1 MKKLISIFC
10 ILFLLTSCEN
20 NIVTNIK
27 SSNATYVVQAIEIIN
42 SYEKDS
48 VDNFSRYFVNTERG
62 YTYYDNDISF
72 IDSVGKFNVGD
83 EIVANF
89 QLKND
94 ENNLKSFKYVERSSK
109 EDSLYSLINKLQAD
123 LEKYKNLKNEK

>member
-1 MKKLISIFC
+1 MKKLISVFC

-20 NIVTNIK
+20 NIITNIK
-27 SSNATYVVQAIEIIN
+27 SSNLTYVVQRIEIIN

-48 VDNFSRYFVNTERG
+48 VDNFSRYFASSNRS
-62 YTYYDNDISF
+62 YTDYDNNISF
-72 IDSVGKFNVGD
+72 IDSVGKFKVGD
-83 EIVANF
+83 EIAANF

-109 EDSLYSLINKLQAD
+109 EEDSLINKLKAD